1 MNSWKVM
8 YRSVFEMDDK
18 KGYDFFTI
26 GELIWSR
33 AKVCIGVFVAL
44 KVTSLRKSK
53 NGMKCK

>member
-1 MNSWKVM
+1 
-8 YRSVFEMDDK
+8 MDDK
-18 KGYDFFTI
+18 KGQDFFTI

-53 NGMKCK
+53 MGWNANEK